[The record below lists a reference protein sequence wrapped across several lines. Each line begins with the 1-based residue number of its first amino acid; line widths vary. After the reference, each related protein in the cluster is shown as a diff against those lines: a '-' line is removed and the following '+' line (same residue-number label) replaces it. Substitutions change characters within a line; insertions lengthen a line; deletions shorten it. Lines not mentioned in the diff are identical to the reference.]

1 MFKFDFIFLQFTNSM
16 VLSYFITLK
25 QLTIKLFTIEVVMA
39 SFTIK
44 VVHKLFVIKVKIIN
58 FMGSYL

>member
-1 MFKFDFIFLQFTNSM
+1 M

-39 SFTIK
+39 SSTIKDVVHKPFVIK
-44 VVHKLFVIKVKIIN
+44 VVQKPFVIKVKIIN